1 MRVFKA
7 HAVWNFSILPL
18 IYCLFITVNSKCW
31 CNELFFGSLFLVFVN
46 RLLIISWTDFNGNV
60 RKIGSN
66 FLTRL
71 FKSNLIFYF
80 EIYSYLKIVLT
91 HRFFNELSF
100 FAKYAHII
108 FHAGSDE
115 FMPFFKVLMLSSWSH
130 STCWKNL
137 FILWI
142 SVKIML
148 ECALK
153 QLISYS

>member
-18 IYCLFITVNSKCW
+18 IYWIFITVNLKCW
-31 CNELFFGSLFLVFVN
+31 CNELFFGSLFLAFVN

-80 EIYSYLKIVLT
+80 EIYSYLKIALT
-91 HRFFNELSF
+91 RRFFNELSF
-100 FAKYAHII
+100 LQNVPILFSCGFGRI
-108 FHAGSDE
+108 HA
-115 FMPFFKVLMLSSWSH
+115 FNFFRVLMLSSWSH
-130 STCWKNL
+130 STC
-137 FILWI
+137 
-142 SVKIML
+142 
-148 ECALK
+148 
-153 QLISYS
+153 